1 MFVPALM
8 GHASEEQQARWLP
21 DALTMRI
28 IGSYAQTEL
37 GHGTFI
43 RGLETT
49 ATYDE
54 ETQEFVLETP
64 KLSSIK
70 WWPGSLGKT
79 ANHAV
84 VMAKLYTKG
93 EGHGIHP
100 FMVQLRNL
108 ETHEPLPG
116 INVGEI
122 GPKMGLRSADN
133 GFLKLDKVRIPR
145 ENMLMKNAQISP
157 DGTYHKPA
165 SDKLNYGTMVFVRVL
180 LLDMLAFNISRAVT
194 IATRYSA
201 VRRQSEI
208 VAGAGETQ
216 ILDYQA
222 QRYKLFPLIALSH
235 VLRGMFAILMEMYK
249 QANTDLERG
258 VLDTLPELHAISS
271 GLKALC
277 SDMASRGIETC
288 RLACG
293 GHGYLLVSGLPRLYA
308 TTVAACTYEG
318 ENTVLYLQTS
328 RFLLKC
334 LTGQHKLG
342 DSSQLKFL
350 LDPNAPSVTRF
361 NTELYGLDGAS
372 HLVQFYAAAAYR
384 ELRSVDTKLKRLQ
397 ETDSLSADNAW
408 NSSQV
413 DLCRAAQACIQYYL
427 AKNYVQWVSRS
438 QVTPELRL
446 VLAQLAQLYLLHGIY
461 EHHGRFLQVGLS
473 AEDLTAISSLITRL
487 LDDLRPNA
495 VPLVDSFDLHDMV
508 LASAL
513 GSYDGQ
519 VYERMYE
526 CALQA
531 PLNSK
536 QVVDAYGKY
545 LEPLFKNKL

>member
-54 ETQEFVLETP
+54 KTQEFVLETP

-84 VMAKLYTKG
+84 VMAKLWTKG
-93 EGHGIHP
+93 ECHGIHP
-100 FMVQLRNL
+100 FMVQLRDL
-108 ETHEPLPG
+108 DTHEPLPG

-122 GPKMGLRSADN
+122 GPKMGMRSADN
-133 GFLKLDKVRIPR
+133 GFLKLDMVRIPR
-145 ENMLMKNAQISP
+145 ENMLMKNAQVSV

-194 IATRYSA
+194 IAIRYSA

-208 VAGAGETQ
+208 IAGAGETQ

-222 QRYKLFPLIALSH
+222 QRYKLFPLISLCH

-258 VLDTLPELHAISS
+258 VLDTLPELHAVSS

-277 SDMASRGIETC
+277 SDMAAKGIEVC

-334 LTGQHKLG
+334 LTKQHKLG
-342 DSSQLKFL
+342 NSSQLRFL
-350 LDPNAPSVTRF
+350 LDPVAPSITRF
-361 NTELYGLDGAS
+361 NPDLYGLDGAS
-372 HLVQFYAAAAYR
+372 HLVQFHAAAAYR
-384 ELRSVDTKLKRLQ
+384 ELRAVDAKLKRLQ
-397 ETDSLSADNAW
+397 ETEGLS
-408 NSSQV
+408 
-413 DLCRAAQACIQYYL
+413 AAQACIQYYL
-427 AKNYVQWVSRS
+427 AKNYVQWVARS
-438 QVTPELRL
+438 QVSPELRH
-446 VLAQLAQLYLLHGIY
+446 VLAQLAQLYLLQCVY
-461 EHHGRFLQVGLS
+461 EHSGRFLQAGLTS
-473 AEDLTAISSLITRL
+473 EDLTAVSSLMTRL

-508 LASAL
+508 LSSAL

-519 VYERMYE
+519 VYDRMYE

-531 PLNSK
+531 PLNNK

-545 LEPLFKNKL
+545 LEPLFKNKF